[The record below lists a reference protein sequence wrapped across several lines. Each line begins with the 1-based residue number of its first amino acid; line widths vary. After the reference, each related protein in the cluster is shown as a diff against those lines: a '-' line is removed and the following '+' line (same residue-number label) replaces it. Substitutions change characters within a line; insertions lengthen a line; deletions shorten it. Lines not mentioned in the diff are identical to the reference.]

1 MEDEK
6 IGEEEI
12 RSAIR
17 YLDPEEREGNKEI
30 LMATIITTLALLLIV
45 GSVLFLVWLRVRQ
58 P

>member
-12 RSAIR
+12 WSAIR
-17 YLDPEEREGNKEI
+17 YLDPEEREGNEDF

>member
-12 RSAIR
+12 WSAIR
-17 YLDPEEREGNKEI
+17 YLDPEEREGNKET